1 MLHSS
6 RTILLKNKKNA
17 ILRNP
22 MPSDAIPMINFQKQC
37 ALETPFLLR
46 SPEECE
52 ITTILLKNKKN
63 AILRNPMP
71 SDAIPMIN
79 FQKQCALETPFLLRS
94 PEECEITK
102 EQQKAAI
109 EAANHSDTQLM
120 LLCII
125 DKEIAGS
132 CQIIFQKRL
141 KTQHRGKRKILLR
154 CP

>member
-52 ITTILLKNKKN
+52 ITEEQLNNPASVSMLSG
-63 AILRNPMP
+63 LRKP
-71 SDAIPMIN
+71 
-79 FQKQCALETPFLLRS
+79 
-94 PEECEITK
+94 
-102 EQQKAAI
+102 
-109 EAANHSDTQLM
+109 
-120 LLCII
+120 
-125 DKEIAGS
+125 
-132 CQIIFQKRL
+132 QIRF
-141 KTQHRGKRKILLR
+141 
-154 CP
+154 